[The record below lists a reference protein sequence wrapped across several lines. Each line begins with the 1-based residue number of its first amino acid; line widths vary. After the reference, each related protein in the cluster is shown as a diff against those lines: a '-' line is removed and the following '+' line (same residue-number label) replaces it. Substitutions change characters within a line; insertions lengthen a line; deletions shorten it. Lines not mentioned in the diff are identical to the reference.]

1 MVTSSQ
7 PATLKKKT
15 ASRQKTSWLKNTS
28 CISKINP
35 LKQLLWVHLT
45 QRIIIIIIIFYFKR
59 PLLKSLIQVSCKSH
73 VKITK
78 KKKLDQ
84 KLSLYQNSVI
94 THQHSQ
100 KSTTEKSPEELG
112 SNPERPWHYWLS
124 TDNCAARDTR
134 QTRQTVVGDFFLTAL
149 KKHKCCRPL

>member
-15 ASRQKTSWLKNTS
+15 ARRQKTSWLKNTLR
-28 CISKINP
+28 ISKINP

-45 QRIIIIIIIFYFKR
+45 QRIIIIIIIIYFKR

-78 KKKLDQ
+78 KTGSETLP
-84 KLSLYQNSVI
+84 LSKFSHNSPALPKVNHREI
-94 THQHSQ
+94 TRRTGFQPRTAMAPLAQHGQLRCSRH
-100 KSTTEKSPEELG
+100 KADEA
-112 SNPERPWHYWLS
+112 
-124 TDNCAARDTR
+124 NCGRR
-134 QTRQTVVGDFFLTAL
+134 FFFDGA
-149 KKHKCCRPL
+149 

>member
-7 PATLKKKT
+7 PATLKKP
-15 ASRQKTSWLKNTS
+15 ARRQKISCLKNTL

-78 KKKLDQ
+78 KNKLDQ
-84 KLSLYQNSVI
+84 KLSLYKNSVI

-100 KSTTEKSPEELG
+100 KSTTEKSPEGLG
-112 SNPERPWHYWLS
+112 SNPERPWHHWLS
-124 TDNCAARDTR
+124 GDNCAARDTR
-134 QTRQTVVGDFFLTAL
+134 QTRRTVESDFLLTVL